1 MDPFHVCN
9 KVQIM
14 HKGYTVSERDNLHN
28 AKYELLG
35 EINHLTQEIALRS
48 DVSPEDKRV
57 TLLHEILHGV
67 DDAWGLRL
75 KERQV
80 DMLAKALYQL
90 LRDNGWRV
98 CPMEE
103 QTE

>member
-1 MDPFHVCN
+1 MEPFRMCE
-9 KVQIM
+9 KVQIL
-14 HKGYTVSERDNLHN
+14 HKNYTVSEEDNLHN

-35 EINHLTQEIALRS
+35 GIDYLTQNIMLRS
-48 DVSPEDKRV
+48 DASPEDKRV
-57 TLLHEILHGV
+57 ALLHEILHGV

-98 CPMEE
+98 CPMEGQSE
-103 QTE
+103 